1 MMLILLSWLYIL
13 FTAIAFGIGFI
24 KLFRLQVKDIVIT
37 SILGLFFITISA
49 SFFALFGPLNL
60 VFNITL
66 LVFSFVI
73 INKNKEQFFLI
84 FRKAKIQFVDFLFP
98 VKLLFIL
105 SNVLILA
112 QSAALPFIIDNET
125 YYIQTIKW
133 LNEYGFVPGLANLH
147 LFFGQTSGWH
157 IAQSVYSFSFLYD
170 RFNDLNGCCFI
181 LVNYWAFQK
190 LHSYFSTN
198 NRLDLVF
205 GLLPLSYVFLFQF
218 ISAPSPDFPVYVFG
232 IILFSLY
239 LEREDFI
246 IISAISVFLVY
257 IKITAIVLLL
267 LPILLLF
274 KNYKELKNKLTSYS
288 IIVGVTL
295 VILLLKNSILTGYP
309 LFPLTFITLP
319 EINYGV
325 PKEIM
330 SFFFSQDMMHSFYMP
345 FGTLDNA
352 SIIEILKK
360 YFFSNGIDSIIG
372 IATLFI
378 VIVSPFV
385 ILKKYKKQNISSIYF
400 LFILLLFLLV
410 FSSPQYRFYVY
421 FSLFFSLLLLAS
433 ILNNNKLIIGI
444 LSASLTLVAI
454 LILVPIS
461 FSTLTDNES
470 MTTNN
475 TFQLKNY
482 LTPEPNSKLNQKYLS
497 LLIGNMK
504 YYSPNK
510 PIFFWITGNGK
521 LPCINEEQ
529 LNYFETNFHVFPQMR
544 GTNLGDGFYS
554 QKIIQNE

>member
-66 LVFSFVI
+66 LVFSFLI

-190 LHSYFSTN
+190 LDSYFSTN

-257 IKITAIVLLL
+257 VKITAIVLLL

-352 SIIEILKK
+352 SLIEILKK

-461 FSTLTDNES
+461 FSTLTDNKS

>member
-66 LVFSFVI
+66 LVFSFLI

-352 SIIEILKK
+352 SIIEILKINRK
-360 YFFSNGIDSIIG
+360 Y
-372 IATLFI
+372 
-378 VIVSPFV
+378 
-385 ILKKYKKQNISSIYF
+385 
-400 LFILLLFLLV
+400 
-410 FSSPQYRFYVY
+410 
-421 FSLFFSLLLLAS
+421 
-433 ILNNNKLIIGI
+433 
-444 LSASLTLVAI
+444 
-454 LILVPIS
+454 
-461 FSTLTDNES
+461 
-470 MTTNN
+470 
-475 TFQLKNY
+475 
-482 LTPEPNSKLNQKYLS
+482 
-497 LLIGNMK
+497 
-504 YYSPNK
+504 
-510 PIFFWITGNGK
+510 
-521 LPCINEEQ
+521 
-529 LNYFETNFHVFPQMR
+529 
-544 GTNLGDGFYS
+544 
-554 QKIIQNE
+554 

>member
-288 IIVGVTL
+288 IIGGVTL

-309 LFPLTFITLP
+309 LFPLTFITLS

-444 LSASLTLVAI
+444 LSASLTLVVI

-461 FSTLTDNES
+461 FSKLTDNKS

>member
-1 MMLILLSWLYIL
+1 MTLILLSWLYIL

-24 KLFRLQVKDIVIT
+24 KLFQLQVKDIVIT
-37 SILGLFFITISA
+37 SILGLFSITILA
-49 SFFALFGPLNL
+49 SIFALFGPINF
-60 VFNITL
+60 VFNFIL

-73 INKNKEQFFLI
+73 INKHKEQFFLI
-84 FRKAKIQFVDFLFP
+84 FKKVKIQFIDFLFP

-105 SNVLILA
+105 SSVLILA
-112 QSAALPFIIDNET
+112 QSATLPFIIDNET

-157 IAQSVYSFSFLYD
+157 IAQSVYSFSFLYN

-181 LVNYWAFQK
+181 IVNYWAFLK

-205 GLLPLSYVFLFQF
+205 GLLPLTYVFLFQF
-218 ISAPSPDFPVYVFG
+218 ISAPSPDFAVYVFG

-246 IISAISVFLVY
+246 VISAISVFLVF
-257 IKITAIVLLL
+257 IKITAVVLLL

-274 KNYKELKNKLTSYS
+274 KNYKEFKNKLASIS
-288 IIVGVTL
+288 IICGVTFI
-295 VILLLKNSILTGYP
+295 ILLLKNSILTGYP
-309 LFPLTFITLP
+309 LFPLTFIALP

-325 PKEIM
+325 PIEIM
-330 SFFFSQDMMHSFYMP
+330 TFFFSHDMMHSFYMP
-345 FGTLDNA
+345 FGTLENV

-372 IATLFI
+372 IASLFI
-378 VIVSPFV
+378 VIISPFF
-385 ILKKYKKQNISSIYF
+385 ILKKYKKQNIKSIYF
-400 LFILLLFLLV
+400 VFILLLALLV
-410 FSSPQYRFYVY
+410 YSSPQYRFYVY
-421 FSLFFSLLLLAS
+421 FTIFFVLLLLAS
-433 ILNNNKLIIGI
+433 LLNNKKVI
-444 LSASLTLVAI
+444 LGFLSISLTLVTI
-454 LILVPIS
+454 LIFVPMS
-461 FSTLTDNES
+461 FSNLTDNKS
-470 MTTNN
+470 LATNN
-475 TFQLKNY
+475 TFNLRNC
-482 LTPEPNSKLNQKYLS
+482 LIPEPNSKLNQKYL
-497 LLIGNMK
+497 LLIIGNMK

-529 LNYFETNFHVFPQMR
+529 LNYFETNFNIFPQMR
-544 GTNLGDGFYS
+544 GTNLGDGFCS
-554 QKIIQNE
+554 QKIIPNE

>member
-37 SILGLFFITISA
+37 SILGLFSITILA
-49 SFFALFGPLNL
+49 SFFALFEPLNL
-60 VFNITL
+60 VFNFIL

-84 FRKAKIQFVDFLFP
+84 FRKVKIQFIDFLFP

-105 SNVLILA
+105 SSVLILA
-112 QSAALPFIIDNET
+112 QSATLPFIIDNET

-170 RFNDLNGCCFI
+170 RFNDLNGCFFI
-181 LVNYWAFQK
+181 VVNYWAFQK
-190 LHSYFSTN
+190 LHSYFLSN

-267 LPILLLF
+267 LPMLLLF
-274 KNYKELKNKLTSYS
+274 KNYKELKNRLASYS
-288 IIVGVTL
+288 IIGGVTL
-295 VILLLKNSILTGYP
+295 ITLLLKNSILTGYP
-309 LFPLTFITLP
+309 LFPLTFIALP
-319 EINYGV
+319 EINYTV

-345 FGTLDNA
+345 FGTLENA

-360 YFFSNGIDSIIG
+360 YFFSNRIDSIIG

-378 VIVSPFV
+378 VIISPFV
-385 ILKKYKKQNISSIYF
+385 ILKKYKKQNVSSIYI

-410 FSSPQYRFYVY
+410 FCTPQYRFYVY

-433 ILNNNKLIIGI
+433 ILNNNKVIIGL
-444 LSASLTLVAI
+444 LSVSLTLVAI
-454 LILVPIS
+454 LILVPMS
-461 FSTLTDNES
+461 FSNLTDNKS
-470 MTTNN
+470 LATNN
-475 TFQLKNY
+475 TFNLRNC
-482 LTPEPNSKLNQKYLS
+482 LIPEPNSKLNQKYL
-497 LLIGNMK
+497 LLIIGNMK
-504 YYSPNK
+504 CYSPNK

-521 LPCINEEQ
+521 LPCVNEEQ
-529 LNYFETNFHVFPQMR
+529 LNYFETNFNIFPQMR
-544 GTNLGDGFYS
+544 GTNLIDGFCS
-554 QKIIQNE
+554 QQIIPNE